1 MANVPLFEGRPGTFA
16 MNAPATPAAMR
27 PDPPVVAAPN
37 LLAWEFIRTL
47 VGVDTTSRES
57 NLADRVCVT

>member
-1 MANVPLFEGRPGTFA
+1 

-27 PDPPVVAAPN
+27 ADPPVVAAPN
-37 LLAWEFIRTL
+37 LLAWEFVRTL

-57 NLADRVCVT
+57 NLADSVCAT